1 MQMKKLDDLLDAMN
15 DLANKKKAKTM
26 QKYFKA
32 GKGEYGE
39 GDEFLGITVPLQR
52 MAAKDFYKDSGLDDI
67 EQLLQS
73 KIHEHRL
80 TAVLMLVLK
89 YEKTKENE
97 IRKSIVAFY
106 LKNTLRFNNW
116 DLVDSGCYKIL
127 GHYVFHNQKEEILYK
142 LAESEHLWEKR
153 IAVVSTYYF
162 IKKKGLNIVPEIV
175 LMNMNHPHDLMH
187 KANGW
192 MLREMGNIDEAM
204 LLDFL
209 DEYAT
214 QLPRTSLRYAIEK
227 LDASL
232 RQYYLK
238 LKD

>member
-1 MQMKKLDDLLDAMN
+1 MKNLNDLLESMQS
-15 DLANKKKAKTM
+15 LANEKKAQTM
-26 QKYFKA
+26 RKYFKA

-39 GDEFLGITVPLQR
+39 GDSFLGITVPLQR
-52 MAAKDFYKDSGLDDI
+52 MVAKDFHKELELNDI
-67 EQLLQS
+67 QKLLNS
-73 KIHEHRL
+73 NVHEHRL
-80 TAVLMLVLK
+80 TSVLMLVLK
-89 YEKTKENE
+89 YEKTKEDLVRKE
-97 IRKSIVAFY
+97 IVDFY

-162 IKKKGLNIVPEIV
+162 IKKKSLTIVPEIV
-175 LMNMNHPHDLMH
+175 LMNLSHPHDLMH

-192 MLREMGNIDEAM
+192 MLREMGNIDEAP

-227 LDASL
+227 LDILL

-238 LKD
+238 LK

>member
-1 MQMKKLDDLLDAMN
+1 MGNLAELLGAMN
-15 DLANKKKAKTM
+15 DLADEKKAETM
-26 QKYFKA
+26 QKYFKS

-39 GDEFLGITVPLQR
+39 GDEFLGITVPIQR
-52 MAAKDFYKDSGLDDI
+52 MMSKDFYQDLTLDEI
-67 EQLLQS
+67 GKLLQS

-89 YEKTKENE
+89 YEKTKNQELRNQ
-97 IRKSIVAFY
+97 IVEFY
-106 LKNTLRFNNW
+106 LRNTLRFNNW

-127 GHYVFHNQKEEILYK
+127 GHFAFTQNREDILYK
-142 LAESEHLWEKR
+142 LAKSENLWEKR
-153 IAVVSTYYF
+153 IAIVSTLHF
-162 IKKKGLNIVPEIV
+162 IKKKSLQIVPEIV
-175 LMNMNHPHDLMH
+175 LMNLNHPHDLMH

-192 MLREMGNIDEAM
+192 MLREMGNVDEAM

-214 QLPRTSLRYAIEK
+214 QLHRTSLRYAIEK
-227 LDASL
+227 LDVSL

-238 LKD
+238 LR

>member
-1 MQMKKLDDLLDAMN
+1 MKNLNDLLESMQS
-15 DLANKKKAKTM
+15 LANDKKAQTM
-26 QKYFKA
+26 QRYFKS

-39 GDEFLGITVPLQR
+39 GDSFLGITVPLQR
-52 MAAKDFYKDSGLDDI
+52 MVAKDFYKEIELNDI
-67 EQLLQS
+67 QELLNS
-73 KIHEHRL
+73 NVHEHRL
-80 TAVLMLVLK
+80 TAVLILVLK
-89 YEKTKENE
+89 YEKTKDQELKNQ
-97 IRKSIVAFY
+97 IVEFY

-127 GHYVFHNQKEEILYK
+127 GHYVFHKGKEEILYK

-162 IKKKGLNIVPEIV
+162 IKKKSLDIVPEIV
-175 LMNMNHPHDLMH
+175 LINMSHPHDLMH

-192 MLREMGNIDEAM
+192 MLREMGNIDEAP

-209 DEYAT
+209 DEHAT

-238 LKD
+238 LS

>member
-1 MQMKKLDDLLDAMN
+1 MKNLTELKKAMN
-15 DLANKKKAKTM
+15 DLANEKKAQTM

-39 GDEFLGITVPLQR
+39 GDSFLGITVPLQR
-52 MAAKDFYKDSGLDDI
+52 MVAKDFYNELELNDI
-67 EQLLQS
+67 QELLS
-73 KIHEHRL
+73 SNVHEHRL

-89 YEKTKENE
+89 YEKTKNQELKNQ
-97 IRKSIVAFY
+97 IVEFY

-127 GHYVFHNQKEEILYK
+127 GHYVFHNQKEVILYK
-142 LAESEHLWEKR
+142 LAESESLWEKR
-153 IAVVSTYYF
+153 IAVVSTLHF
-162 IKKKGLNIVPEIV
+162 IKNKSLQIVPEIV
-175 LMNMNHPHDLMH
+175 LMNLHHSHDLMH

-192 MLREMGNIDEAM
+192 MLREMGNRDEAM

-214 QLPRTSLRYAIEK
+214 QLPRTTLRYAIEK
-227 LDASL
+227 LDTSL

-238 LKD
+238 LR

>member
-1 MQMKKLDDLLDAMN
+1 MSSLKQIIDVLKSNSDP
-15 DLANKKKAKTM
+15 KKAQTM
-26 QKYFKA
+26 QKYFKS

-39 GDEFLGITVPLQR
+39 GDEFLGITVPIQR
-52 MAAKDFYKDSGLDDI
+52 MIAKDFYKEISLEELG
-67 EQLLQS
+67 ELLQS
-73 KIHEHRL
+73 KIHEYRL

-89 YEKTKENE
+89 YEKTKDQELRN
-97 IRKSIVAFY
+97 KIVESY
-106 LKNTLRFNNW
+106 LRNTLRFNNW

-127 GHYVFHNQKEEILYK
+127 GHHAFTQNREDILYQ
-142 LAESEHLWEKR
+142 LAESENLWEKR
-153 IAVVSTYYF
+153 IAIVSTLYF
-162 IKKKGLNIVPEIV
+162 IKNKSLNIVPEIV
-175 LMNMNHPHDLMH
+175 LMNLNHPHDLMH

-192 MLREMGNIDEAM
+192 MLREMGNMDEAM

-209 DEYAT
+209 DDYAT

-227 LDASL
+227 LDDTL